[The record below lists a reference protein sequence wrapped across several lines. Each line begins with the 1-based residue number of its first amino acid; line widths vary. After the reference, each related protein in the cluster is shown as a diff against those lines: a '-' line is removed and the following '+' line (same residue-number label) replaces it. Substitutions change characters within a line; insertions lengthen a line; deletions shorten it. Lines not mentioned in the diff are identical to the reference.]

1 MMPIWR
7 PNDTTGPLPSWSFLQ
22 MLPTDLVVK
31 GKPLLIN
38 FSNKNP
44 GSWPSVGRC
53 WRCFYQQQ
61 RDVDSFLVANLV
73 VIMGGIVQI
82 IRREYFAQHP
92 WENTSPSS
100 GVLNSV
106 YTWLRRDMTPQ
117 VTQAICLAYWVQ
129 SLCEDVMIWFA
140 KVVAHGGSLLVLQF
154 VRKHLFLGVLNS
166 VYTWLRHDMT
176 PQVTQAICLT

>member
-1 MMPIWR
+1 M
-7 PNDTTGPLPSWSFLQ
+7 
-22 MLPTDLVVK
+22 
-31 GKPLLIN
+31 
-38 FSNKNP
+38 
-44 GSWPSVGRC
+44 GRC

-129 SLCEDVMIWFA
+129 SLCEDVMIWFT

-154 VRKHLFLGVLNS
+154 VRKHLSFGGLK
-166 VYTWLRHDMT
+166 
-176 PQVTQAICLT
+176 ICLHLVNMWHDTSSHSIQMPWIMGWNVFWLCINDTCESGRP

>member
-1 MMPIWR
+1 M
-7 PNDTTGPLPSWSFLQ
+7 GH
-22 MLPTDLVVK
+22 
-31 GKPLLIN
+31 
-38 FSNKNP
+38 
-44 GSWPSVGRC
+44 C

-106 YTWLRRDMTPQ
+106 YTWLRWDMTPQ

-129 SLCEDVMIWFA
+129 IRITGCNVFWHLIVIKECFA
-140 KVVAHGGSLLVLQF
+140 QFLWIFQILVSWCHQRLACKICQAKI
-154 VRKHLFLGVLNS
+154 VENI
-166 VYTWLRHDMT
+166 VYYE
-176 PQVTQAICLT
+176 LTL